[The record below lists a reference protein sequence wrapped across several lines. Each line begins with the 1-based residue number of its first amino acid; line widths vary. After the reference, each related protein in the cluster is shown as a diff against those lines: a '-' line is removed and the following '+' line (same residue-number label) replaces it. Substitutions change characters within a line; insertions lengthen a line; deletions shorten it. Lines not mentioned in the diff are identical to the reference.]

1 MLRWIL
7 GVSLEDKIRNDEIRR
22 RCGVVCIA
30 EKVKEARLRWYGHVL
45 RRSKE
50 EPIRSIMELNIEGN
64 RGWGRPKKRLLD
76 RVKEDLNE
84 NGLTSDM
91 TRDRSYWR
99 TRIWAADPGTVW
111 D

>member
-1 MLRWIL
+1 MR
-7 GVSLEDKIRNDEIRR
+7 SEED
-22 RCGVVCIA
+22 VVCIA

-45 RRSKE
+45 RRSEE

-64 RGWGRPKKRLLD
+64 RGRGRPKKRWLD
-76 RVKEDLNE
+76 CVKEDLNE

-99 TRIWAADPGTVW
+99 TRIRAADRGTVW